1 MMREVCSMVLARPS
15 KLCNFLDYRDGK
27 VVYKRCDSPRDP
39 ARGHAARDAAGR
51 YASLYFIMCIDKTE
65 NELETLEGVH
75 HFVEV
80 LDRYFGNVRRPR
92 RGSARAGRRSPL
104 AHSPAATAPQVCELD
119 IIFNFHKAYY
129 VLDELMIGGHLAETS
144 KKEVLRVCAAQ
155 DSLMDEVKKKKE
167 RGRK

>member
-1 MMREVCSMVLARPS
+1 M
-15 KLCNFLDYRDGK
+15 
-27 VVYKRCDSPRDP
+27 
-39 ARGHAARDAAGR
+39 
-51 YASLYFIMCIDKTE
+51 
-65 NELETLEGVH
+65 
-75 HFVEV
+75 
-80 LDRYFGNVRRPR
+80 
-92 RGSARAGRRSPL
+92 
-104 AHSPAATAPQVCELD
+104 CELD